1 MGEEQW
7 LFRVAGW
14 MLWIL
19 MVALMLWS
27 DYGNGQA
34 QGKVMNIIKN
44 NVVSIF
50 SRFQFQVI
58 NLFSS

>member
-34 QGKVMNIIKN
+34 QGKIMDIIK
-44 NVVSIF
+44 
-50 SRFQFQVI
+50 
-58 NLFSS
+58 LM